1 MLQLQT
7 LCQNEKL
14 WYYWYTR
21 KLLRTFFRVRRI
33 DQTNLKKLGLLFV
46 GFSSFLKLFLCV
58 YYGHLMTNGIETDNC
73 RKTFLYSFLQKE
85 KLNQFVNYCAQLL
98 QNWNSKLENH
108 TLNHIMFQLSFSE
121 LTQYVIHEEQSTA
134 WTSPWENICCFS
146 SFSSSM
152 ILMYFKFQTL
162 RWTSFGRK
170 LRWISQRKIIV
181 VLYAT
186 KCSLS
191 LVLKVCIVTVK
202 KHNF

>member
-98 QNWNSKLENH
+98 QNWNSKPENH
-108 TLNHIMFQLSFSE
+108 TLNHLMFQFNFLRIDPICDSWR
-121 LTQYVIHEEQSTA
+121 TINRMN
-134 WTSPWENICCFS
+134 TSMRKQLLFQ
-146 SFSSSM
+146 FF
-152 ILMYFKFQTL
+152 FKFNDPNVFQ
-162 RWTSFGRK
+162 
-170 LRWISQRKIIV
+170 ISNSPLDFFWPQIEVNKSEEDYCGFIRYEV
-181 VLYAT
+181 Q
-186 KCSLS
+186 
-191 LVLKVCIVTVK
+191 LVPCFKGVYCDSK
-202 KHNF
+202 KA